1 VTAYEQLTIDTPEQ
15 IALEFPLA
23 GVGSRFLA
31 LAFDTLI
38 QLSVGMVLAFAG
50 FMAAIQIPR
59 LLGAAPIATTNR
71 GNGALWVLALV
82 ILGVFLLFYGYY
94 IVFEIAWRGQTPG
107 KRLVGLRVISA
118 SGRPMTAL
126 QAILRNLLRII
137 DQVPGLY
144 AIGILSVLVTA
155 RNQRLGDL
163 AAGTVVVREQPT
175 ARHQMTQEEPAA
187 RVQDR
192 LRANRLSEQELALI
206 ERFLQRRDDLEFE
219 LRGRT
224 ALEIATRVRQ
234 RLGLTED
241 MRDGASTNNEDLLE
255 RVLAEYRTFGPYR

>member
-1 VTAYEQLTIDTPEQ
+1 VTAYEQLTIETPEQ

-38 QLSVGMVLAFAG
+38 LLGIGLVLVFIGFMSAIGIARIATSATGAAFTGSTAGLWVIAVMVL
-50 FMAAIQIPR
+50 
-59 LLGAAPIATTNR
+59 
-71 GNGALWVLALV
+71 LV
-82 ILGVFLLFYGYY
+82 FSVWYGYFA
-94 IVFEIAWRGQTPG
+94 VFEIVWRGQTPG
-107 KRLVGLRVISA
+107 KRMVGLRVISA
-118 SGRPMTAL
+118 SGRPMTPL
-126 QAILRNLLRII
+126 QAILRNLLRIV
-137 DQVPGLY
+137 DQLPGLY

-175 ARHQMTQEEPAA
+175 ERHQVTEEDT
-187 RVQDR
+187 RVQAR
-192 LRANRLSEQELALI
+192 LRANRLTEQELALI
-206 ERFLQRRDDLEFE
+206 ERFLQRRADLEVE
-219 LRGRT
+219 VRGRT

-234 RLGLTED
+234 RLGIA
-241 MRDGASTNNEDLLE
+241 DGAQDGVNVNNEDLLE